1 VNPPIYFSLKH
12 GSDQGFEEV
21 EEVAAIVGIRR
32 EDMYHWERR
41 TPLVPEDARELADS
55 GIEIIVQ
62 SSNKRAFT
70 DEEYRSL
77 GLSVVDSLKEA
88 PVIIGLK
95 EIPVDVFEEGKVY
108 TFFSHTIKGQPA
120 NMPMLRRALDLGCT
134 IIDYERIVDDAGRRL
149 IFFGNFAGLAGAID
163 TLWALGR
170 RLAWEGI
177 ENPFTDIAQASTYPN
192 LEAAKGAVR
201 AVGERIEREGL
212 PDEIF
217 PLVIGIAGYGNVS
230 KGAQEILDLLPI
242 EEISAKGLLEG
253 GYRDAGRGRPIVKV
267 VFKEEDTVLRIDRA
281 EPFDLEEYYDRPERY
296 RGAFTRYL
304 PHLHVLL
311 NCIYWEPRYPRLVT
325 RAAIKELYASG
336 RPNLRVI
343 GDISCDVEGG
353 IEVTVK
359 ATEPD
364 DPVYVYDPTD
374 GSVRSGV
381 EGEGPVLMAVD
392 ILPTELP
399 RESSAYFSGILK
411 GFVPAIAS
419 ADYTVAFPDLDLPPP
434 LKRAVIA
441 HRGELT
447 PDYRYIGRYLESA
460 ADVE

>member
-1 VNPPIYFSLKH
+1 
-12 GSDQGFEEV
+12 
-21 EEVAAIVGIRR
+21 
-32 EDMYHWERR
+32 
-41 TPLVPEDARELADS
+41 VPADARQLADS

-62 SSNKRAFT
+62 SSDKRAFP
-70 DEEYRSL
+70 DDDYRKL
-77 GLSVVDSLKEA
+77 GLRVVDSLDEA

-95 EIPVDVFEEGKVY
+95 EIPFDGFEEGKVY

-120 NMPMLRRALDLGCT
+120 NMPMLKRALDLCCT

-149 IFFGNFAGLAGAID
+149 IFFGNYAGLAGAID
-163 TLWALGR
+163 TLWTLGR

-177 ENPFTDIAQASTYPN
+177 DNPFSDIAQASTYPN

-212 PDEIF
+212 PDEIS
-217 PLVIGIAGYGNVS
+217 PLVIGVAGYGNVS
-230 KGAQEILDLLPI
+230 KGAQEIIDLLPVR
-242 EEISAKGLLEG
+242 ELSAKEILEG
-253 GYRDAGRGRPIVKV
+253 GYEKVERGRPIVKV
-267 VFKEEDTVLRIDRA
+267 VFREEDTVLRLDQTS
-281 EPFDLEEYYDRPERY
+281 PFDLKEYYDHPERY

-311 NCIYWEPRYPRLVT
+311 NCIYWEPRYPRLVA
-325 RAAIKELYASG
+325 REAINELYTEG
-336 RPNLRVI
+336 RPKLRVI

-364 DPVYVYDPTD
+364 DPVYVYDVKS
-374 GSVRSGV
+374 GSARSGV

-399 RESSAYFSGILK
+399 RESSTYFSGILK
-411 GFVPAIAS
+411 RFVPPIAS
-419 ADYTVAFPDLDLPPP
+419 ADYDVEFDRLNLPSP

-447 PDYRYIGRYLESA
+447 PDYRYIEKHLKSA
-460 ADVE
+460 GGAG

>member
-1 VNPPIYFSLKH
+1 
-12 GSDQGFEEV
+12 
-21 EEVAAIVGIRR
+21 VAVVGIRR

-41 TPLVPEDARELADS
+41 TPLVPEDAAELASS
-55 GIEIIVQ
+55 GIEVMVQ
-62 SSNKRAFT
+62 SSDKRAFP
-70 DEEYRSL
+70 DDDYRRL
-77 GLSVVDSLKEA
+77 GLRVVDSLEEA

-95 EIPVDVFEEGKVY
+95 EIPIDAFEEGKVY

-134 IIDYERIVDDAGRRL
+134 IIDYERIVDDDGRRL

-163 TLWALGR
+163 TLWTLGR

-177 ENPFTDIAQASTYPN
+177 ENPFQGISQASTYPN
-192 LEAAKGAVR
+192 LDAAKEAIRDV
-201 AVGERIEREGL
+201 AERIRKEGL
-212 PDEIF
+212 PDEIS

-230 KGAQEILDLLPI
+230 KGAQEILDLLPVR
-242 EEISAKGLLEG
+242 EISAAELL
-253 GYRDAGRGRPIVKV
+253 DGRYEDGDRERPIVKV
-267 VFKEEDTVLRIDRA
+267 VFREEDTVLRLDQSK
-281 EPFDLEEYYDRPERY
+281 PFDLKEYYDHPERY
-296 RGAFTRYL
+296 RGAFERYL
-304 PHLHVLL
+304 PCLHVLL
-311 NCIYWEPRYPRLVT
+311 NCIYWELRYPRLVT
-325 RAAIKELYASG
+325 REGIRKLYVGG
-336 RPNLRVI
+336 RPRIRVI
-343 GDISCDVEGG
+343 GDISCDVVGG

-364 DPVYVYDPTD
+364 DPVYVYDVGT
-374 GSVRSGV
+374 GSAVSGV
-381 EGEGPVLMAVD
+381 EGDGPVLMAVD

-419 ADYTVAFPDLDLPPP
+419 ADYSVDFARLDLPAP

-447 PDYRYIGRYLESA
+447 PDYRYIEGYMESA
-460 ADVE
+460 